1 MTQRVNVEDYVED
14 LWKLLKDNLL
24 IASDNSCGWTKG
36 PLRHKATV
44 VEQRCGPSSK
54 EKASNVERMEARWF

>member
-1 MTQRVNVEDYVED
+1 MTQRVNVEDHVED

-36 PLRHKATV
+36 PLRHKASGGTTMWTK
-44 VEQRCGPSSK
+44 Q
-54 EKASNVERMEARWF
+54 